1 MSYIGE
7 QRMNSNPAVSVVI
20 PLLNKAS
27 HISRALDSVFAQT
40 VQDFEIIVVEGGSTD
55 NSPEIVRGFRDPR
68 IRLILQDKKR
78 PGVSAARNIGIHESR
93 SEFIAFLDADDEWRP
108 RFLETIIRLR
118 QRFPDAGLYAT
129 SYCLGYRSHMVHPKV
144 QGIPSSPW
152 EGVLDSYFKVV
163 VVSPVLP
170 FVTSSVGI
178 SKTTLA
184 DVGLFNPDLRRGED
198 AELFC
203 RVAIHS
209 PIVYSTYAGAV
220 YHQISENKATR
231 NFIRFESLLKKYLS
245 QTPLEELKSLPAY
258 DDFCKYSEKCCLAS
272 AYQNIGAGELKF
284 ALEDLSRVKSRM
296 FLSQKL
302 ILLML
307 AKLPFFLGKHIVI
320 LRLHLINSYY
330 SLLSSVEN
338 LQRG

>member
-144 QGIPSSPW
+144 QGIPA
-152 EGVLDSYFKVV
+152 GM
-163 VVSPVLP
+163 
-170 FVTSSVGI
+170 G
-178 SKTTLA
+178 
-184 DVGLFNPDLRRGED
+184 R
-198 AELFC
+198 
-203 RVAIHS
+203 
-209 PIVYSTYAGAV
+209 PIG
-220 YHQISENKATR
+220 R
-231 NFIRFESLLKKYLS
+231 
-245 QTPLEELKSLPAY
+245 
-258 DDFCKYSEKCCLAS
+258 
-272 AYQNIGAGELKF
+272 
-284 ALEDLSRVKSRM
+284 
-296 FLSQKL
+296 
-302 ILLML
+302 
-307 AKLPFFLGKHIVI
+307 
-320 LRLHLINSYY
+320 
-330 SLLSSVEN
+330 
-338 LQRG
+338 